1 MAAVAK
7 LGDRAGTGQAA
18 LEFGAPAP
26 LAAPLA
32 LFIPVAELA
41 VAGLL
46 LPATTALAGA
56 AGAAGLLVIFSA
68 AIGVNLARGR
78 TPECHCFGQLH
89 SAPAGWQTLVRNA
102 ALFGVAAATVAGGI
116 ARHEL
121 SAVAWIGR
129 LEGAE
134 LLALVAGAAAV
145 LLLGLGGAAFF
156 SVLRSYGRVLIRLDR
171 IEQRLAEAG
180 INVDEAELP
189 PELGLEPGTPAPV
202 FTTSDAAG
210 KTVSLED
217 LVRPALPVL
226 LVFTSPHCG
235 PCKALLPAAARWQRE
250 HAPELT
256 VAFASEGTYEAV
268 RAEAEEFELERVLV
282 DADRRLYE
290 AFQANGTP
298 QAATGSSSSSPVH
311 SRRRAQLLGFRSAR
325 KRRPSSFALW
335 RAARWHW
342 PTSKD
347 GTRSSS
353 FGTRAV
359 ASVARCTKTS
369 SPGRGQPTG
378 ELRSSSS
385 FRPGT
390 SRAPG
395 RTASVLWCSLTSSL
409 PPVMRSAQTARRW
422 RSYWAQKA
430 ESPPVSP

>member
-1 MAAVAK
+1 MLATVFGMAAVAK

-202 FTTSDAAG
+202 FTTSDAAV

-268 RAEAEEFELERVLV
+268 RAEAE
-282 DADRRLYE
+282 
-290 AFQANGTP
+290 
-298 QAATGSSSSSPVH
+298 
-311 SRRRAQLLGFRSAR
+311 
-325 KRRPSSFALW
+325 
-335 RAARWHW
+335 
-342 PTSKD
+342 
-347 GTRSSS
+347 
-353 FGTRAV
+353 
-359 ASVARCTKTS
+359 
-369 SPGRGQPTG
+369 
-378 ELRSSSS
+378 
-385 FRPGT
+385 
-390 SRAPG
+390 
-395 RTASVLWCSLTSSL
+395 
-409 PPVMRSAQTARRW
+409 
-422 RSYWAQKA
+422 
-430 ESPPVSP
+430 